1 MSSLLT
7 MWSPFP
13 PLTYRLPISFPRFLA
28 PFLQLSYP
36 VAPPSNPDSFPNSNY
51 YDIGPLDACFIIST
65 MAVFAV
71 LREIVRLKIMT
82 PFANKV
88 LFGSTSG
95 YRPLYRRSAS
105 SSSTSLLANGKSNGI
120 TANGTNGLSNGNGFP
135 STGTL
140 ASKLNGNG
148 NGHGHANGNGNG
160 AHHYA
165 ARRMSAKNRV
175 RERNVIRFAEQ
186 GWAIVYY
193 TIWFSY
199 GVVSPNAKP
208 GDVRQINHPPTLTV
222 YPYINPDISLE
233 LRPSVDWPPA

>member
-7 MWSPFP
+7 SLSPFP
-13 PLTYRLPISFPRFLA
+13 QLTHRLSTFFT

-36 VAPPSNPDSFPNSNY
+36 VNPPSNPDSFPNSNY

-71 LREIVRLKIMT
+71 LREIVRLKLMT

-105 SSSTSLLANGKSNGI
+105 SSSSLLANGKSKLTNGG
-120 TANGTNGLSNGNGFP
+120 TNGWANGTTTSGLSNGIV
-135 STGTL
+135 ST
-140 ASKLNGNG
+140 ANGNG
-148 NGHGHANGNGNG
+148 NGHGHANGNG

-165 ARRMSAKNRV
+165 VRKMSAKNRV

-193 TIWFSY
+193 AIWFCY
-199 GVVSPNAKP
+199 GVVSSA
-208 GDVRQINHPPTLTV
+208 QCQ
-222 YPYINPDISLE
+222 
-233 LRPSVDWPPA
+233 A